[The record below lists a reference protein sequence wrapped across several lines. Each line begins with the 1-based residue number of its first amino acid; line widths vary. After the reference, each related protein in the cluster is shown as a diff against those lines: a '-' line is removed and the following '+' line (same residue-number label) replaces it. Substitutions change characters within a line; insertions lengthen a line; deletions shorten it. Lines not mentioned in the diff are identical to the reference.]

1 MSPPSYCSC
10 FCHFFFFSRQA
21 ASLAASTDSTLRRR
35 ENASKCLFL
44 SFFSSFSNY
53 KLAYNQWQMIWGKE
67 LEKIKSDNFT
77 NQKWSLPIF
86 WGILSVYVLSLFFPF
101 QPWFPRPNFTNTFI
115 SIHLNWLWFFS
126 SILLNLYNYILS
138 NTLKYIH

>member
-1 MSPPSYCSC
+1 MLCNIGLVSAMYQYESIIGTHMSPPSYCFC
-10 FCHFFFFSRQA
+10 FCHFFFLFFYLQTSIQSMTGDLGKRA
-21 ASLAASTDSTLRRR
+21 R
-35 ENASKCLFL
+35 EK
-44 SFFSSFSNY
+44 
-53 KLAYNQWQMIWGKE
+53 K
-67 LEKIKSDNFT
+67 KSDNFT
-77 NQKWSLPIF
+77 NQKWSLLIF

-101 QPWFPRPNFTNTFI
+101 QPRPNFTNTFI

>member
-1 MSPPSYCSC
+1 MLYNIVLVSTVHWHESVIDIHISPLSYCYC
-10 FCHFFFFSRQA
+10 FCH
-21 ASLAASTDSTLRRR
+21 
-35 ENASKCLFL
+35 
-44 SFFSSFSNY
+44 SFPSNY
-53 KLAYNQWQMIWGKE
+53 KLAYNQWWVIWGKE
-67 LEKIKSDNFT
+67 LKKKKSDNFT
-77 NQKWSLPIF
+77 NQKWSLLIF

-101 QPWFPRPNFTNTFI
+101 QPRPNFTNTFI